1 MAKETER
8 ISSKD
13 LQNKAYDELNKIIE
27 DPKTSPA
34 VKTQAITQLIR
45 LSEQM
50 QNAEKAEAEAEAEAE
65 KKNKRPSKLTEFL
78 DE

>member
-1 MAKETER
+1 MAKDTQR
-8 ISSKD
+8 ISAKE
-13 LQNKAYDELNKIIE
+13 LQNKAFEELNKIIE

-45 LSEQM
+45 LAEQT

-65 KKNKRPSKLTEFL
+65 KKNKKSSKLTEFV